1 MKKRNKEEWIPL
13 QKTITQKNREE
24 GDADMLLYENT
35 GSYETLHLEI
45 SGGYYTLEDIFIHQK
60 INEHTTIKVTAVV
73 LEEAAMEYEQMLL
86 DHQALRLVQK
96 QGEEELVLFGGMI
109 QKLIVERKDGIYY
122 IYVEGISLTKYIDVR
137 KENASYQ
144 NENSTYKDVI
154 NKALQKYHFSGISYL
169 WTEQSRSKPVG
180 RFLLQFQET
189 DWEFIKRVASIEH
202 LGLIPNMTGR
212 HTQFFIGL
220 PKGREEKVVPPC
232 QYTIR
237 RPLQKAEKEVR
248 NGKVGNIYQGDYL
261 QYTLHNI
268 TAQYELGDV
277 VRFGKIQ
284 YIVVEKTS
292 VLKKKDGILWN
303 TYVIQ
308 EKRRIS
314 FPRLYNHALRG
325 NSLKGTVIDVKRNFT
340 KLHLHIDKEGQEV
353 ETAFWFPQ
361 PQYFTAGSDSGF
373 CIMPERGDMMRLHF
387 PTKDES
393 EHYIICS
400 DNGDFDKLFSCLN
413 ASKGGKEPQKVSGP
427 PLSNSNA
434 PYEKYL
440 TTPEGKG
447 MLLNDGVVKYHT
459 TGDISTIQMED
470 GKGIVIS
477 SEGNIEMLANNI
489 VTSSTKQI
497 HMTAGKKIEMI
508 SGGSSVIIDGEG
520 NRIDKKAGDIYLES
534 PLNKEMKI
542 LTEDEAS
549 QILSEAGYSREKT
562 VIGYTPD
569 GIPITP
575 ENKFDDA
582 IYNYLYAY
590 WKEHSGEY
598 DPKKDVI
605 PESER
610 NKMHPKTKNEFQF
623 EQWLFE
629 QYGMTSKE
637 KTENTLMG
645 NLNVLLE
652 VSDVIDIVALPVGA
666 IAVGA
671 KLVGK
676 KVIKEVG
683 EKAVKEV
690 AEETVEKTVKREVA
704 EEAVEK
710 TVKTEVSEEVA
721 ESTAKKEMADTAEG
735 LSQKPINKN
744 DALENSGVVKIGK
757 ILQGKGAS
765 LRKSLNDFINSYKQS
780 EEYLSLSNTRRKV
793 IDRKLQGLMK
803 GNVAV
808 ADVDI
813 PGIKSEFKAH
823 SKIHSKDSIG
833 DIVDDFSHTPS
844 EKKRIFESYVEDAFP
859 RYNDTEAKILEDIA
873 SQIKDPYIKG
883 KINLYTE
890 LDCCQSCSNL
900 ILEFRRKYPNIK
912 LNIYTDR
919 TIIIH

>member
-35 GSYETLHLEI
+35 GSYETLRLEI

-144 NENSTYKDVI
+144 NENSTYKDVL

-598 DPKKDVI
+598 DPKGNVVASNTANHLSL
-605 PESER
+605 EY
-610 NKMHPKTKNEFQF
+610 KTENELKFA
-623 EQWLFE
+623 QWAMRE
-629 QYGMTSKE
+629 YGMTNKE
-637 KTENTLMG
+637 RTTHTFKGQMS
-645 NLNVLLE
+645 VLLE
-652 VSDVIDIVALPVGA
+652 VWNVVDMITLP
-666 IAVGA
+666 IS
-671 KLVGK
+671 LVSAGGK
-676 KVIKEVG
+676 FIGKEVAKEVGEELG
-683 EKAVKEV
+683 EKAVK
-690 AEETVEKTVKREVA
+690 EVA

-710 TVKTEVSEEVA
+710 TVKKETAEEVA
-721 ESTAKKEMADTAEG
+721 ENTGKDTLQASNSIKE
-735 LSQKPINKN
+735 KN
-744 DALENSGVVKIGK
+744 EVWDKDF
-757 ILQGKGAS
+757 
-765 LRKSLNDFINSYKQS
+765 LRKNADSFYDVMGSGINSHPEQWKALLNEMKNNGVEIIYREGAIAYSPAKGSAGQLVVDPNASYSALLHEYTHYLDDAAAGFPGMEYHFQTINRVKMELHAYMQEIKLADSLGYK
-780 EEYLSLSNTRRKV
+780 
-793 IDRKLQGLMK
+793 
-803 GNVAV
+803 
-808 ADVDI
+808 
-813 PGIKSEFKAH
+813 
-823 SKIHSKDSIG
+823 
-833 DIVDDFSHTPS
+833 
-844 EKKRIFESYVEDAFP
+844 
-859 RYNDTEAKILEDIA
+859 DIA
-873 SQIKDPYIKG
+873 NQLFENYRIER
-883 KINLYTE
+883 E
-890 LDCCQSCSNL
+890 LLTSHL
-900 ILEFRRKYPNIK
+900 K
-912 LNIYTDR
+912 
-919 TIIIH
+919 